1 MTTTATAKHLE
12 WGREAE
18 QIAAEYL
25 RSKGYVVREQN
36 WSPRNSH
43 LEVDIIA
50 QHQDEIVFVE
60 VKARKNRYTDP
71 ADAITPDKI
80 RKLVRA
86 ANSYLNTL
94 ELDFSYRFDVVTIS
108 GTADDYVLDHIEDAF
123 LPPLTGGR

>member
-1 MTTTATAKHLE
+1 MTTKPTAKHLE
-12 WGREAE
+12 WGKQAE

-25 RSKGYVVREQN
+25 RGEGYVVREQN

-50 QHQDEIVFVE
+50 QHEDEMVFVE

-86 ANSYLNTL
+86 ANRYLSGQD
-94 ELDFSYRFDVVTIS
+94 LDFSYRFDVITIS
-108 GTADDYVLDHIEDAF
+108 GTPDDYELDHIEDAF
-123 LPPLTGGR
+123 LPPLTGR